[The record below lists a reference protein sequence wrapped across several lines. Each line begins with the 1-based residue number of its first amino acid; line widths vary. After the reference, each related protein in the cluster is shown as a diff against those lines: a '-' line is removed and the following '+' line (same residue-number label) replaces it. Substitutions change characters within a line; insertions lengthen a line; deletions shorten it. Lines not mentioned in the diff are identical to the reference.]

1 MEWVSPCASERSS
14 QSRTALRGVV
24 ETPENMA
31 GFSRTPLAAI
41 TPGEREKWRE
51 SLTTVNWKTWKKS
64 SLGLRFEKKIPSR

>member
-14 QSRTALRGVV
+14 QSCTAPRGVV

-31 GFSRTPLAAI
+31 GFSRTPLAVI

-51 SLTTVNWKTWKKS
+51 IFDYCTLEN
-64 SLGLRFEKKIPSR
+64 LEKIFTGPKI